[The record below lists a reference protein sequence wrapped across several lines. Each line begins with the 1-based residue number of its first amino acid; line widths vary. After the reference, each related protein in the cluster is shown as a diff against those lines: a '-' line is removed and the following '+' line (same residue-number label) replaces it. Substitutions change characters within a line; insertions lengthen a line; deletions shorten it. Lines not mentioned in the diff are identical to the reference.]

1 MARLS
6 RQATVRTIGRVL
18 TLVVISLLAAFIRLL
33 GPEPGVASGTLLL
46 GFLLLAA
53 FVAGELARELRLPR
67 ITGYLV
73 IGILFGPYVIGLL
86 PKQTVRDFRLIN
98 GVALSLI
105 ALQAGGELRMQRLR
119 ERLLS
124 IGAMT
129 LYQTIIITA
138 GIVAAVFL
146 FRGFFPFLAGES
158 TRAILAVALILGLVA
173 GALSPATT
181 IAVVTEVRSSG
192 VLTDTVLGLSILKD
206 VAILVLIAVIVPTA
220 SVLVD
225 PAAGFDF
232 HQLGE
237 ISLTII
243 LALVLGGI
251 VGLLVGLYLAKV
263 NLQPILFVLAV
274 ALGVVEFSFA
284 LGFKDEFYILMSLTA
299 GFVVQNFSVHGPRFL
314 DALEANSLP
323 LYALFFAVA
332 GADLDLS
339 VIPAIWQAAVIVLV
353 ARTVLLY
360 VSTLAG
366 AVAAKD
372 EAIVRSY
379 AWLGCVAQAGVT
391 LGLANIVRERFP
403 EWGEPVT
410 AAIIAM
416 IAVNQLVGPPLFR
429 FSLVRAGEAQ

>member
-1 MARLS
+1 MARLLS
-6 RQATVRTIGRVL
+6 RATIRTIGRLL

-33 GPEPGVASGTLLL
+33 GLEAGVASGTLLL

-53 FVAGELARELRLPR
+53 FLAGELARELRLPR

-73 IGILFGPYVIGLL
+73 IGLLFGPYVLGLL
-86 PKQTVRDFRLIN
+86 PQQTVRDFRLIN

-105 ALQAGGELRMQRLR
+105 ALQAGGELRMQHLR
-119 ERLLS
+119 ERLGS
-124 IGAMT
+124 IWAMT

-138 GIVAAVFL
+138 GIVAVVFL
-146 FRGFFPFLAGES
+146 FRGLFPFLDGQS
-158 TRAILAVALILGLVA
+158 NRAILAVALILGLVA

-181 IAVVTEVRSSG
+181 IAVITEVRSHG
-192 VLTDTVLGLSILKD
+192 PLTDTVLGLSILKD

-225 PAAGFDF
+225 PSAGFDF

-263 NLQPILFVLAV
+263 NLQSILFVLAV

-284 LGFKDEFYILMSLTA
+284 LGFESEFYILMSLAA
-299 GFVVQNFSVHGPRFL
+299 GFVVQNFSVHGPKFL

-339 VIPAIWQAAVIVLV
+339 VIPAIWEAALILLV
-353 ARTVLLY
+353 GRTVLLHI
-360 VSTLAG
+360 STWVG

-372 EAIVRSY
+372 DAIVRRY

-429 FSLVRAGEAQ
+429 YSLVRAGETS

>member
-1 MARLS
+1 MARFI
-6 RQATVRTIGRVL
+6 RPATVRTIGRLL

-73 IGILFGPYVIGLL
+73 IGILFGPYVLGLL
-86 PKQTVRDFRLIN
+86 PQQTVHDFRLIN

-105 ALQAGGELRMQRLR
+105 ALQAGGELRIQRLR
-119 ERLLS
+119 ERLGS
-124 IGAMT
+124 IWAMT
-129 LYQTIIITA
+129 LYQTIIITV
-138 GIVAAVFL
+138 GIVAIVFL
-146 FRGFFPFLAGES
+146 TRGFFPFLAGQS
-158 TRAILAVALILGLVA
+158 NRAILAVALILGLVA

-181 IAVVTEVRSSG
+181 IAVITEVRSRG
-192 VLTDTVLGLSILKD
+192 PLTDTVLGLSILKD

-225 PAAGFDF
+225 PTTGFDF

-237 ISLTII
+237 ISLTIF
-243 LALVLGGI
+243 LALLLGGI
-251 VGLLVGLYLAKV
+251 VGWLVLLYLAKI

-284 LGFKDEFYILMSLTA
+284 LGFESEFYILMSLAA

-339 VIPAIWQAAVIVLV
+339 VIPAIWQAALIIIV

-360 VSTLAG
+360 FSTLAG

-372 EAIVRSY
+372 DPIVRRY

-403 EWGEPVT
+403 DWGGPVT

-429 FSLVRAGEAQ
+429 FSLVRAKETG

>member
-105 ALQAGGELRMQRLR
+105 ALQAGGELRMRRLR